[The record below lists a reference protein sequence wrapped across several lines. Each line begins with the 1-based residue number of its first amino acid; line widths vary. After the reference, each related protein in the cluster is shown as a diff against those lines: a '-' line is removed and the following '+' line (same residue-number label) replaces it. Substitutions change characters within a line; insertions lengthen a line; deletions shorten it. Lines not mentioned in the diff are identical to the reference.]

1 MPATQANACAFI
13 KMKKCL
19 VKLISL
25 SAAAAVFA
33 FAAMFCSCGDAR
45 GIHSS
50 AKDLPQKF
58 TREEDKI
65 IDFAAGK
72 TEGFY
77 ASHGYSNRQM
87 FNCEWSRNNAV
98 VQNGVMSM
106 SVTEAEGG
114 TQSGYDYYGAE
125 YRSVEYFSYGFY
137 SVCMK
142 AADCPGVISSMF
154 TYTGRPWDEIDIEIL
169 GKDMTEVQFNYYTN
183 GKGGHE
189 YLYKLPFDASED
201 FHEYAFDWQE
211 DCITWYVDG
220 TAIYRATEDI
230 PSHPQQFMANVWNC
244 IGHDGWSGKFDENAL
259 PATAQYKW
267 FAYRAA

>member
-1 MPATQANACAFI
+1 
-13 KMKKCL
+13 MKKCL
-19 VKLISL
+19 AKLISL

-33 FAAMFCSCGDAR
+33 FAAALCSCGDAR

-125 YRSVEYFSYGFY
+125 YRTNETFKYGFFA
-137 SVCMK
+137 VCMK
-142 AADCPGVISSMF
+142 AADCSGVISSFF
-154 TYTGRPWDEIDIEIL
+154 TYTGRPRWDEIDIEFL
-169 GKDMTEVQFNYYTN
+169 GKDMTEVQFNYYTD
-183 GKGGHE
+183 GEGHHE
-189 YLYKLPFDASED
+189 YVYDLGFDASED
-201 FHEYAFDWQE
+201 FHEYAFLWQP
-211 DCITWYVDG
+211 DSITWYVDG
-220 TAIYRATEDI
+220 EAVCRATENI
-230 PSHPQQFMANVWNC
+230 PEMPQQIMMNVWNC
-244 IGHDGWSGKFDENAL
+244 KDHDGWSGAFDPSSL

-267 FAYRAA
+267 IAYSPLEEEI